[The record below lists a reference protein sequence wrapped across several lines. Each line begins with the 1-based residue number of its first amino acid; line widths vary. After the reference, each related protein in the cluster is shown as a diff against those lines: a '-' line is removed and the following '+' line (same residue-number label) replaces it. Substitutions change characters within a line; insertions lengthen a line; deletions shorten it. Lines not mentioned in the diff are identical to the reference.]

1 MGCGENI
8 NHEHMEENNCV
19 SRILRE
25 IVAAQNDV
33 ENNDCCDTSCEQSI
47 SDLLGETEPGNDLD
61 TVPVI
66 LYCKGTCKPFK
77 GYGVGQKH
85 HHHEHE
91 HNNLTRAIGSFFFRV
106 KKVTKDNCAVLELL
120 AKNGCRKP
128 ETEFEKEHGHKEH
141 CHEENKHDKCK
152 NDPKSPACQ
161 PTDNLRGTGLCI
173 TVDLNCFCH
182 VTCLPAI
189 QANC

>member
-1 MGCGENI
+1 MGCGENVKP
-8 NHEHMEENNCV
+8 EHLGENCV

-33 ENNDCCDTSCEQSI
+33 VNNDCCDTSCEQSI

-77 GYGVGQKH
+77 GYGVGQH
-85 HHHEHE
+85 HHHGHDK
-91 HNNLTRAIGSFFFRV
+91 LTRAIGSFFFKV
-106 KKVTKDNCAVLELL
+106 KKVTNDNCAVLELL
-120 AKNGCRKP
+120 ASHGCHKP
-128 ETEFEKEHGHKEH
+128 DTEVGHEN
-141 CHEENKHDKCK
+141 EEGKCK
-152 NDPKSPACQ
+152 DDPKTPACQ
-161 PTDNLRGTGLCI
+161 PTDHLQATGLCL